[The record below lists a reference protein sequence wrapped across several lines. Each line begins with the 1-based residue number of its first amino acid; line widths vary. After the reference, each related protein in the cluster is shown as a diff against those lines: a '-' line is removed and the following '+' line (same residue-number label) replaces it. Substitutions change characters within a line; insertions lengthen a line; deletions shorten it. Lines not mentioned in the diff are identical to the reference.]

1 MNTHTSKPGSVTLV
15 GAGTGD
21 PELLTLKAVKALR
34 QATVLLVDDLVDDGV
49 LRYARR
55 SARIVHVGK
64 RGGCPST
71 PQSFIHR
78 LMIAEAR
85 RGRSVVIRTS
95 PPTVCSRSACWR
107 TTNRS

>member
-1 MNTHTSKPGSVTLV
+1 MSDFPSGSVWLV
-15 GAGTGD
+15 GAGPGD
-21 PELLTLKAVKALR
+21 PDLLTLKAAR
-34 QATVLLVDDLVDDGV
+34 AIAQATVLLVDDLVDDGV

-71 PQSFIHR
+71 PQAFIHK

-85 RGRSVVIRTS
+85 RGAA
-95 PPTVCSRSACWR
+95 SAWCG
-107 TTNRS
+107 